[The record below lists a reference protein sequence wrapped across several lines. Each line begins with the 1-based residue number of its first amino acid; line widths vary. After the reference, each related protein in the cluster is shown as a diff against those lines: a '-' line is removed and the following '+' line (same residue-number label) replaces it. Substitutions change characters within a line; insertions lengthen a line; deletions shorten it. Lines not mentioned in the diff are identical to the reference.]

1 MRKIMRNVKEVMKV
15 VANVGL
21 LGGQKYRDLDC
32 INLN

>member
-32 INLN
+32 IDLD